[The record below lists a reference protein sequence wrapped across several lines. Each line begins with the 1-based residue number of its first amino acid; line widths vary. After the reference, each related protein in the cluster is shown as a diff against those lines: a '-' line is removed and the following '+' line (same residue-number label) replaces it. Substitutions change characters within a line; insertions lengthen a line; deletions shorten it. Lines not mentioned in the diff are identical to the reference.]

1 MFSFYEEG
9 IVFAKEI
16 KGANREGVGK
26 LLHIIATLYQSQ
38 KNRFSDFENQ
48 AK

>member
-16 KGANREGVGK
+16 KSANREGVGK
-26 LLHIIATLYQSQ
+26 LLHIIGKLLLDSG
-38 KNRFSDFENQ
+38 NH
-48 AK
+48 